1 MPHAHLLGIG
11 GTGMSALAGL
21 LVEAGWRVTG
31 SDQAVYPP
39 VDALL
44 EKLGIDVGQGYAEGT
59 LPIAA
64 DLYVIGNVISRG
76 NPQAELILNQ
86 GLPYLSMAEAL
97 YRHAIAGRESCVIAG
112 SHGKT
117 TITSMVA
124 HILAKTGRDPGF
136 FVGGKP
142 ANFPA
147 NYRLGRGRFFVSEGD
162 EYETAF
168 FDRASKFLHYHP
180 RYLVLTSLEYDH
192 LDVFPSEALYLKSF
206 QNLVNQVP
214 GDGLIVA
221 HHDFPMAREAVARAF
236 TPVVFYGE
244 NGGDVRISDVAQ
256 SPAGL
261 AFTLRGD
268 HWDHRLTL
276 AIKGRYNAC
285 NAAAAAILTARLGV
299 PEEAVVRA
307 LASFAGVDRRL
318 QTIVRHNKIEYLE
331 DFAHHPTAIAS
342 VLASLR
348 EEHSGCRLVAVF
360 EPRSWSLR
368 RNFFQ
373 TPLACSLSLADEIV
387 LGEVYEAEKIPVQ
400 ERLDLDRLC
409 AELTALGRQVTRG
422 GNADE
427 MWSALTQR
435 DSGTPTVVVLLSNG
449 SFGGLPARLRS
460 LA

>member
-31 SDQAVYPP
+31 SDQAIYPP

-44 EKLGIDVGQGYAEGT
+44 ANLKVEVTQGYAVES
-59 LPIAA
+59 LPISA

-76 NPQAELILNQ
+76 NPQAEFILNQ
-86 GLPYLSMAEAL
+86 DLPFLSMAEAL
-97 YRHAIAGRESCVIAG
+97 YRHAIAGHESCVIAG

-124 HILAKTGRDPGF
+124 HILTKTGRDPGF

-147 NYRLGRGRFFVSEGD
+147 NHRLGRGRIFVSEGD

-192 LDVFPSEALYLKSF
+192 LDIFPSEELYLKAF
-206 QNLVNQVP
+206 KNLVNQVP
-214 GDGLIVA
+214 GEGLIVA
-221 HHDFPMAREAVARAF
+221 HHDFPMGRQAVAGAF

-244 NGGDVRISDVAQ
+244 KGGDVRVSEIAQ
-256 SPAGL
+256 SPAGV

-276 AIKGRYNAC
+276 AVEGRYNAL
-285 NAAAAAILTARLGV
+285 NAAAAAILTARMGV
-299 PEEAVVRA
+299 PEEAVVKA
-307 LASFAGVDRRL
+307 LASFAGVERRL
-318 QTIVRHNKIEYLE
+318 QSIARLGNIEFLE
-331 DFAHHPTAIAS
+331 DFAHHPTAIAN

-348 EEHSGCRLVAVF
+348 EEHPGSRLVAVF

-387 LGEVYEAEKIPVQ
+387 LGDVYEKDRIPAS
-400 ERLDLDRLC
+400 ERLDLDRLG
-409 AELTALGRQVTRG
+409 AELTAVGRKVVRG
-422 GNADE
+422 QTLDE
-427 MWSALTQR
+427 LWTTLTER
-435 DSGTPTVVVLLSNG
+435 DRTTPTEVVILSNG
-449 SFGGLPARLRS
+449 NFGGLPARLRS